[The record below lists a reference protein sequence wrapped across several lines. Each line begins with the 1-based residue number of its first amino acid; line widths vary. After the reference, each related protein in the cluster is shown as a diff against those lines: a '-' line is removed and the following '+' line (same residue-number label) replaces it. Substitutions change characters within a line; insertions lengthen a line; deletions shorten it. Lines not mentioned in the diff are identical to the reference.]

1 MIFVENEQ
9 LMSGMN
15 KMLEKWYQ
23 SIEMIKLEI
32 KVLSFFLC

>member
-23 SIEMIKLEI
+23 SIEMI
-32 KVLSFFLC
+32 SFWCMNWF